1 MLNDE
6 EMQSLLPTNLVLEP
20 NETRLGLFAI
30 RLDQFDLSAFKK
42 LRKVFPRLEY
52 ISMKGRIK
60 ARYNRKIRRETLE
73 ELT

>member
-1 MLNDE
+1 M
-6 EMQSLLPTNLVLEP
+6 
-20 NETRLGLFAI
+20 
-30 RLDQFDLSAFKK
+30 SAFKK

-73 ELT
+73 ELTQTNAALKAENKKLK